1 MEVGTE
7 ACQAREHVSP
17 LSTSSTQAHKT
28 REHVNYAS
36 TQARQ
41 THDIADL
48 QKHVLSFNFF
58 G

>member
-17 LSTSSTQAHKT
+17 LSTASTQAQKT
-28 REHVNYAS
+28 HEHVNYAS
-36 TQARQ
+36 MQARQ
-41 THDIADL
+41 THDLADL
-48 QKHVLSFNFF
+48 QKHVLSLNFF